1 MTDAELRE
9 RLRATQT
16 DADRDAEQRAW
27 QIVRSAYSPA
37 EASSRHHRFRITLPA
52 MACTVAIVA
61 VLLAVASSP
70 RDALARWIRDAIG
83 LSTQPHSRPVLGGL
97 PSGGQLLVNSP
108 AGPWIVHAD
117 GSPSYLGPYTAAAW
131 SPHSLYVVA
140 WHRAELA
147 ALDPNGRVEWV
158 LTAGAKVTVARWSP
172 DGYRISYIAGRS
184 LDIVAG
190 DGSDSHQLAS
200 HVKPVTPAWQPHTGS
215 AHRIAFVDQLG
226 DIELRNADTLA
237 LLWRIKPPTPPRQL
251 LWSPDGTRLLA
262 IAARQLSIYNT
273 HGHLIATETIPSGGT
288 AGPAAF
294 AAGDR
299 IALILHQIDEPAD
312 SVVLLD
318 ANRQGFKRA
327 PEAVLTAP
335 EYLSGIDWSPNHQW
349 LLASSPSANQWI
361 FIRVLTP
368 TRLNAVSRIANQFR
382 PHGKRT
388 AGPPT
393 LAGWQP

>member
-273 HGHLIATETIPSGGT
+273 HGHLIATETILRAPWFALPLGVGLLVGAWALLARLQMLCLGAAT
-288 AGPAAF
+288 PDRGPAP
-294 AAGDR
+294 GVL
-299 IALILHQIDEPAD
+299 ALLPVWLMLA
-312 SVVLLD
+312 VVLVLGLAMPAPVTD
-318 ANRQGFKRA
+318 WLRA
-327 PEAVLTAP
+327 A
-335 EYLSGIDWSPNHQW
+335 SG
-349 LLASSPSANQWI
+349 
-361 FIRVLTP
+361 
-368 TRLNAVSRIANQFR
+368 
-382 PHGKRT
+382 
-388 AGPPT
+388 
-393 LAGWQP
+393 